1 MNKLKAT
8 FLIICSL
15 VSSICLYAQQRDNEA
30 TISGLR
36 AKLATVKTS
45 DDSIKIY
52 YDILDLAPRRQ
63 YKPLAAEIWDV
74 AARAGRTDVQLEIS
88 RQLTAA
94 VKKDSVYDIIE
105 KAVAS
110 LPESDEQKETLLF
123 VRMKRISYKSRYET
137 EEQRQKEI
145 SDMIKSYD
153 VTADHDKYDRLL
165 RTFNLVEYLRN
176 NVSGELL
183 QVYISRLL
191 EQGLSE
197 DFSLYAIPNII
208 FAEAANA
215 YTMAQDY
222 HKALD
227 ADRKLLEV
235 IDGLEKK
242 YAAMGRKYRNYDVS
256 RYVFYRRMLQN
267 FEALAPGEAQKL
279 YDKAVQLGANNSDV
293 RDDLANN
300 PTTGAFYNMA
310 IGNFTEAIPLLKKLN
325 DTSTEV
331 TRKRRYLELLIHAAT
346 SVGDEATRVEALEN
360 YNHILDEYS
369 KLKASERYREL
380 QVKYDIKSLK
390 ERNAALELE
399 NVSGKLDAQRRIM
412 VFVIFAFVILLI
424 TFIITLFNWYR
435 FRKNSIELGTVECR
449 LGHERDMLRHKEF
462 YDVGDHITEVM
473 TVPDFSFKEWCQANK
488 KTLKQHGYA
497 AGRMTQNIMNDLLL
511 IAFLGKKDRMAHIS
525 DTSVDGL
532 MRSIVSKAT
541 ENNASAGNNEDNTGI
556 NTTYPDDD
564 YTIETDV
571 ECVTHVLCT
580 ILAGMVKHN
589 ESEENITF
597 ETALSDNGYISFI
610 ITSPENISIH
620 EDTRAYADFIYTDA
634 LASGAVTGSFINRL
648 IALLLDSEVKAD
660 VSCKHGSRLIF
671 TTPANLS

>member
-1 MNKLKAT
+1 MSAIAVYSQN
-8 FLIICSL
+8 CG
-15 VSSICLYAQQRDNEA
+15 NEA
-30 TISGLR
+30 IISDLR
-36 AKLATVKTS
+36 AKLATTKTPG
-45 DDSIKIY
+45 DSIKIY
-52 YDILDLAPRRQ
+52 YDILDLASRKQ
-63 YKPLAAEIWDV
+63 YKQLSAEIWDV

-94 VKKDSVYDIIE
+94 VKKDSVYNILE
-105 KAVAS
+105 QAVAA

-123 VRMKRISYKSRYET
+123 VRMKRVSYKSRYES

-145 SDMIKSYD
+145 SEMIRSYD
-153 VTADHDKYDRLL
+153 VTAEHDKYDRLL

-191 EQGLSE
+191 DEGLSE

-222 HKALD
+222 HKAVE

-235 IDGLEKK
+235 IEGLEKK

-256 RYVFYRRMLQN
+256 RYVCYRRMLQN

-279 YDKAVQLGANNSDV
+279 HDKILLLGTNNSDV

-300 PTTGAFYNMA
+300 PTTDAFYNMA
-310 IGNFTEAIPLLKKLN
+310 IGNFTAAIPLLKKLN
-325 DTSTEV
+325 DSSSEV
-331 TRKRRYLELLIHAAT
+331 TRKRRYLELLIHAAA

-360 YNHILDEYS
+360 YNHILDEYN

-399 NVSGKLDAQRRIM
+399 NVSEKLDAHRRIM

-435 FRKNSIELGTVECR
+435 FRKNSIDLGTIESR
-449 LGHERDMLRHKEF
+449 LGHERDMLRHREF
-462 YDVGDHITEVM
+462 YDIGDHISEVM
-473 TVPDFSFKEWCQANK
+473 EVPEFSFKDWCQANAK
-488 KTLKQHGYA
+488 SIKRHGYA
-497 AGRMTQNIMNDLLL
+497 AAKMTQNIMNDLLF
-511 IAFLGKKDRMAHIS
+511 IAFLGKKDRMAHITT
-525 DTSVDGL
+525 TSADSL
-532 MRSIVSKAT
+532 IRNIVSKAVA
-541 ENNASAGNNEDNTGI
+541 NNAGPDNNEDNTGI
-556 NTTYPDDD
+556 NTSYPDDD
-564 YTIETDV
+564 YMIETDV
-571 ECVTHVLCT
+571 ECLTHALGAV
-580 ILAGMVKHN
+580 LAGMVKHN
-589 ESEENITF
+589 QCEDNIMFES
-597 ETALSDNGYISFI
+597 ALCNNGYISFI
-610 ITSPENISIH
+610 FTSPENVSMH
-620 EDTRAYADFIYTDA
+620 EDTRAYVDFVYTNA
-634 LASGAVTGSFINRL
+634 LASGAMSGSFINRL

-671 TTPANLS
+671 TTPVNLS